1 MRLKNW
7 SFRADLNCR
16 PLAYQAS
23 ALPTELQKH
32 IKVFTA
38 GQSRNDVTTLQLRL
52 YSWFLC
58 TIANFLFSLCRLLL
72 LPREYFNLGRINAP
86 PRDATL
92 PGGNGAPDGTR
103 THDTRIKSPVLYQLS
118 YWSISPSLSRW
129 PGF

>member
-1 MRLKNW
+1 MRLKKW

-23 ALPTELQKH
+23 ALPAELQKH

-52 YSWFLC
+52 YFWLLC

-92 PGGNGAPDGTR
+92 PGGNGDTYGVRTR
-103 THDTRIKSPVLYQLS
+103 DLQRDRLA
-118 YWSISPSLSRW
+118 
-129 PGF
+129 F